1 MNAFTPTTL
10 RYLAYFYTNTD
21 RSVLEDAGL
30 IKTGK
35 FGDDRWKRFNH
46 DFDVFVLKLND
57 GELETLT
64 GLINDY
70 VGPALSRRARS
81 SKIETAPM
89 LQQAAE

>member
-1 MNAFTPTTL
+1 MSAFSPASL

-21 RSVLEDAGL
+21 RSALENAGL
-30 IKTGK
+30 IKPGK

-57 GELETLT
+57 DELVTLT

-70 VGPALSRRARS
+70 VGTALSRHSLA
-81 SKIETAPM
+81 
-89 LQQAAE
+89 AAE